1 MLNIKDAR
9 PNVQKLLHQL
19 SAFEDFCM
27 GTDALSPDEFRMLNE
42 DLSVGTVLMIG
53 SRRYE
58 KTSEGSRLYW
68 KSFDQREYDMG
79 YVRDA
84 KVMRDYPGYNAK
96 TSLSLSAGH
105 LISSQIVP
113 SPRGKG
119 TVYRVELEDGTEA
132 IAPNYRM
139 AVRNVILK
147 KHLKSQFNSFS
158 LADLWGRV
166 WGHA

>member
-1 MLNIKDAR
+1 MLNITDAR
-9 PNVQKLLHQL
+9 PNAQKLLHQL
-19 SAFEDFCM
+19 DAFENFCS
-27 GTDALSPDEFRMLNE
+27 GKDALSPHEFRSLNE
-42 DLSVGTVLMIG
+42 ELSIGTVLMLG

-58 KTSEGSRLYW
+58 KTPEGNRLFW
-68 KSFDQREYDMG
+68 KSFDEREYDLG

-84 KVMRDYPGYNAK
+84 KVLRDYPGYNARS
-96 TSLSLSAGH
+96 SLSLKAGH
-105 LISSQIVP
+105 CLSSEVIP

-119 TVYRVELEDGTEA
+119 TVYRVVLEDGTEA

-147 KHLKSQFNSFS
+147 RHLMQQFNTFS
-158 LADLWGRV
+158 LASLWDRV

>member
-1 MLNIKDAR
+1 MLDIANIR
-9 PNVQKLLHQL
+9 PTAKALMSQL
-19 SAFEDFCM
+19 DVFEDFCQ
-27 GTDALSPDEFRMLNE
+27 GHGSISPQEFLTLNQ
-42 DLSVGTVLMIG
+42 DLSIGTVLMMG

-58 KTSEGSRLYW
+58 KTPEGNRLFW
-68 KSFDQREYDMG
+68 KSMDQREYDLG

-84 KVMRDYPGYNAK
+84 KVLRDYPGYNAQS
-96 TSLSLSAGH
+96 SLSLRAGQEI
-105 LISSQIVP
+105 LSEVIP

-119 TVYRVELEDGTEA
+119 SFYRVELEDGTEA

-147 KHLKSQFNSFS
+147 SHLKSQFNKLS

-166 WGHA
+166 WGNA